1 MASDLHDINIALA
14 RCDLERLGRDHI
26 HDGGEPEQLLK
37 ELLDMCVNLRE
48 LARACPETCHSEP
61 AAAGPASPVAL
72 LRPASHHSG
81 ASLSGSYPVGKVR
94 WLRPLDATSGRS
106 GHEDHVQSETDA
118 DQRLANDEPGGN
130 RRGHFIDERPADL
143 ILDE

>member
-14 RCDLERLGRDHI
+14 RCDLERLVRDHI
-26 HDGGEPEQLLK
+26 HDGVEPGQLLK

-61 AAAGPASPVAL
+61 AADSRASPVAL
-72 LRPASHHSG
+72 LRPTSHRSG
-81 ASLSGSYPVGKVR
+81 ASLSGSYPVGNVR
-94 WLRPLDATSGRS
+94 WLRPVDVTSGRS

-118 DQRLANDEPGGN
+118 DQRLADDEPGGD
-130 RRGHFIDERPADL
+130 RRSHVIDERPADL
-143 ILDE
+143 VLDE